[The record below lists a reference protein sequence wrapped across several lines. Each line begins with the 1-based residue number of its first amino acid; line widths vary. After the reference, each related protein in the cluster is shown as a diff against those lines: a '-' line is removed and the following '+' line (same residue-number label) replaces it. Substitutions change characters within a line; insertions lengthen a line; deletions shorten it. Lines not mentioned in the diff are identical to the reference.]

1 MKLPLIFALLIAR
14 TAAATDVATFIE
26 LPYRYVIGGRAAGK
40 WLTSEQAG
48 KAIKPRTAFRL
59 FDLKGEAGKLTISKA
74 APDADVCPD
83 VWLAQIDPETDT
95 DAIAIAASWN
105 PMPRPVK
112 SADTKQE
119 SYVKAVG
126 DMLIA
131 KGIGKPV
138 VRITQ
143 HLRADLD
150 GDGDEEVL
158 LAATRYPKSEDGLS
172 APMSATAGNYSFV
185 ALRRV
190 VAGKV
195 VTQILDGDFYP
206 KSSESSAPNVHSIGG
221 LLDLDGDGKME
232 IILQSA
238 YYEGG
243 GTTVWQLGGKQAA
256 KVLEIECGV

>member
-1 MKLPLIFALLIAR
+1 MKLRLILALLIAR

-26 LPYRYVIGGRAAGK
+26 LPFRYVIGGHAAGK

-48 KAIKPRTAFRL
+48 KNITRRTDFRL
-59 FDLKGEAGKLTISKA
+59 FNPRGAAGKLTISKA
-74 APDADVCPD
+74 GPDADVCPD
-83 VWLAQIDPETDT
+83 VWMAQIDHEMDT

-112 SADTKQE
+112 SGDTKQE
-119 SYVKAVG
+119 TYLKAVG
-126 DMLIA
+126 DMLLS

-138 VRITQ
+138 VKITQ

-150 GDGDEEVL
+150 GDGEEEVVL
-158 LAATRYPKSEDGLS
+158 GATHYPKSEDGLS
-172 APMSATAGNYSFV
+172 APLSASAGNYSFV

-190 VAGKV
+190 VGGKV

-206 KSSESSAPNVHSIGG
+206 KSTESSAPNVHSIGG

-232 IILQSA
+232 IILHSA

-243 GTTVWQLGGKQAA
+243 GSTVWQLGAKKAV

>member
-1 MKLPLIFALLIAR
+1 MKLPLILALFIAR
-14 TAAATDVATFIE
+14 TAAATDAATFVE
-26 LPYRYVIGGRAAGK
+26 LPYGYVIGGHVAGK
-40 WLTSEQAG
+40 WQTSEQAG

-59 FDLKGEAGKLTISKA
+59 FNLKGEAGKLTISKA

-83 VWLAQIDPETDT
+83 VWIAKIDRETD
-95 DAIAIAASWN
+95 AHSIAIAASWN
-105 PMPRPVK
+105 PMPRPLK

-119 SYVKAVG
+119 TYVKAVG
-126 DMLIA
+126 DMLIS

-138 VRITQ
+138 VKITQ

-150 GDGDEEVL
+150 GDGEEEVV
-158 LAATRYPKSEDGLS
+158 LAATHYPKSEDGLS
-172 APMSATAGNYSFV
+172 APMSASAGNYSFV

-195 VTQILDGDFYP
+195 VTQILDGEFYP
-206 KSSESSAPNVHSIGG
+206 KSTESSAPNVHSIGG

-232 IILQSA
+232 IILHSA

-243 GTTVWQLGGKQAA
+243 ATTVWRLGGKQAT